1 MNPKKAKSYIHTI
14 SKELKEDEELLE
26 CLIDF
31 YYKECRNAL
40 SELKYTRL
48 NIDGLGHFKSRN
60 NLIKKSIDKIYK
72 DLNGHD
78 TSTFKAYYN
87 KKRLEDKLVLLT
99 NLLELHNT
107 EKERKDNFKK
117 EKNELKKDLGK

>member
-1 MNPKKAKSYIHTI
+1 MNPKKAKSYINII
-14 SKELKEDEELLE
+14 SKDLKEDADLLE

-31 YYKECRNAL
+31 YYKECRNVL
-40 SELKYTRL
+40 STLKYNRL

-60 NLIKKSIDKIYK
+60 NLIKKSIDKINK

-87 KKRLEDKLVLLT
+87 KKNLEDKLKLLT
-99 NLLELHNT
+99 NLVDLSNIET
-107 EKERKDNFKK
+107 KRKDEFKQ
-117 EKNELKKDLGK
+117 EKNESKKHLEE

>member
-1 MNPKKAKSYIHTI
+1 MNPKKAKSYINVI
-14 SKELKEDEELLE
+14 SKELKEDPELLE

-31 YYKECRNAL
+31 YYKECRSVL
-40 SELKYTRL
+40 STLKYNRL

-60 NLIKKSIDKIYK
+60 NLIKKSIAKINK

-87 KKRLEDKLVLLT
+87 KKNLEDKLKLLT
-99 NLLELHNT
+99 HLRELNNKET
-107 EKERKDNFKK
+107 ERKNKFKQ
-117 EKNELKKDLGK
+117 EKNESKKNLGE

>member
-1 MNPKKAKSYIHTI
+1 MNPKKAKSYINII
-14 SKELKEDEELLE
+14 SKDLNEDVDLLE

-40 SELKYTRL
+40 SNLKYNRL

-60 NLIKKSIDKIYK
+60 NLIKKSIDKINK

-87 KKRLEDKLVLLT
+87 KKTLEDKLKLLN
-99 NLLELHNT
+99 NLIELNNLEV
-107 EKERKDNFKK
+107 ERKDKFKQK
-117 EKNELKKDLGK
+117 KNESKKNLGK

>member
-1 MNPKKAKSYIHTI
+1 MNPKKTKSYIHLI
-14 SKELKEDEELLE
+14 SNELEEDEELLE

-31 YYKECRNAL
+31 YYKECRNVL
-40 SELKYTRL
+40 SNLKCLRL
-48 NIDGLGHFKSRN
+48 NIEGLGHFKSRN
-60 NLIKKSIDKIYK
+60 NLIKKSIDKTYK

-99 NLLELHNT
+99 NLMELHKI
-107 EKERKDNFKK
+107 EQERKNNFKK

>member
-1 MNPKKAKSYIHTI
+1 MNPKKAKSYINII
-14 SKELKEDEELLE
+14 SEELKEDPELLE

-31 YYKECRNAL
+31 YYKECRSVL
-40 SELKYTRL
+40 SALKYNRL

-60 NLIKKSIDKIYK
+60 NLIKKSIDKINK

-87 KKRLEDKLVLLT
+87 KKNLEEKLKLLT
-99 NLLELHNT
+99 NIAKLNDIEI
-107 EKERKDNFKK
+107 KRKDKFKK
-117 EKNELKKDLGK
+117 ENNESKKHLGE